1 MTRGIRSHS
10 LNIKDCNRIVNPYT
24 FRLGFP
30 FSSRFYIVEILF
42 LSLTNDRAFL
52 LALLRIFKF
61 GTRCLF
67 RLFNKYRVKNYR
79 WNHHFDNIP
88 WIFILFF
95 TFYLFF
101 FPPLNSTEVD
111 GQMERQFQKLSSRIK
126 GGRFATRILY
136 AVRNY
141 LRLLE
146 KIKKVIWR
154 RVNPARVIWSE
165 DMFASCRA

>member
-24 FRLGFP
+24 FPPFRLGFP

-61 GTRCLF
+61 GTRCSF

-101 FPPLNSTEVD
+101 FPPKFD
-111 GQMERQFQKLSSRIK
+111 GGGWTNGEAISKTFIEDKRGSVRDEDFIRGAELFAASR
-126 GGRFATRILY
+126 
-136 AVRNY
+136 
-141 LRLLE
+141 
-146 KIKKVIWR
+146 
-154 RVNPARVIWSE
+154 E
-165 DMFASCRA
+165 D